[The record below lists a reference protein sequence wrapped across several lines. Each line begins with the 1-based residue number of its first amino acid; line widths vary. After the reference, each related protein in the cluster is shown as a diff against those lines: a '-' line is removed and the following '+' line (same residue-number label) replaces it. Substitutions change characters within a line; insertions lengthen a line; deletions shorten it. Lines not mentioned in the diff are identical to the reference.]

1 MSKILGDVVDDNV
14 LLEAR
19 LLIDNALKNI
29 PQNTEPT
36 ADQYIDFADAFVNA
50 IRATGNPFGI
60 TIARNN
66 KSGMVDHSVLDFL
79 DIIADDILTSGSNRP
94 IDVYREIFALDDLSD
109 SNLSGLSTERINKYS
124 IVSQLDPSRIVS
136 QLLIVRKFSDV
147 VSIAKIIF
155 GDH

>member
-1 MSKILGDVVDDNV
+1 MSKILGDVIDDNV

-19 LLIDNALKNI
+19 VLIDTVLKNI

-50 IRATGNPFGI
+50 FRVTGNPFGI
-60 TIARNN
+60 AIARNN
-66 KSGMVDHSVLDFL
+66 KSVMVDHSVLDFL
-79 DIIADDILTSGSNRP
+79 DIIADDIITSGSNRP
-94 IDVYREIFALDDLSD
+94 IDVYREIFTLDDLPD
-109 SNLSGLSTERINKYS
+109 SNLSGLNTERINKYS
-124 IVSQLDPSRIVS
+124 IVSQMDPSHIVS

-147 VSIAKIIF
+147 VSIAKIFF